1 MIDHTAVTREV
12 RSLISRRRELL
23 TFLGTVFA
31 ALGIFLGNALQGNLP
46 APLQSVSPHV
56 FEVYAFLLMVPSL
69 ILAMRLAKLNAGM
82 TLNGVL
88 YQRLMA
94 EQDFTRKATLET
106 RKRAASVNPFGVNFL
121 MFLLSTL
128 LAAFSAG
135 LLALGL
141 SFEEH
146 FDAPAPWIAV
156 GVGALV
162 VVVWL
167 LMYLRYHNRA
177 AAFALAKAERE
188 PVAPFTRQQW
198 EEHTAGSME
207 DGNHDMITILAL
219 VGLIIFSAFEALSGL
234 GKVQAGSPGITPQ
247 DVQNYGPV
255 AYGLLMVVTCLLGM
269 VTYIRLRVAIGN
281 RSLELDPTD
290 RPFRPLKLTDS
301 VLGYALLVFL
311 FVVSL
316 HFLLTAIY
324 KDVTGNDLDALGWGV
339 LLAINGVVF
348 VLGILVEQVTLV
360 IAGRRKQPEYEP
372 AAG

>member
-23 TFLGTVFA
+23 TFLGSVFA
-31 ALGIFLGNALQGNLP
+31 ALGIFLSNALQGNLP
-46 APLQSVSPHV
+46 DPLQSVGPHV

-94 EQDFTRKATLET
+94 EQDFTKRATLET
-106 RKRAASVNPFGVNFL
+106 RKRAANVNPFGVNFL

-128 LAAFSAG
+128 LAGFSAG

-141 SFEEH
+141 AFEEQQVSL
-146 FDAPAPWIAV
+146 APWISVAV
-156 GVGALV
+156 GAVV

-219 VGLIIFSAFEALSGL
+219 VGLIVFSAFEALSSL
-234 GKVQAGSPGITPQ
+234 HKIQDTGSPGFSAAQ
-247 DVQNYGPV
+247 VEHNGPI
-255 AYGLLMVVTCLLGM
+255 AYGLLMAVTCLLGM

-316 HFLLTAIY
+316 HFLVTALVKNLTGA
-324 KDVTGNDLDALGWGV
+324 DPVWGV
-339 LLAINGVVF
+339 LLAMDGVVF
-348 VLGILVEQVTLV
+348 VLGILAEQVTLV
-360 IAGRRKQPEYEP
+360 IAGKRKQPEYEP